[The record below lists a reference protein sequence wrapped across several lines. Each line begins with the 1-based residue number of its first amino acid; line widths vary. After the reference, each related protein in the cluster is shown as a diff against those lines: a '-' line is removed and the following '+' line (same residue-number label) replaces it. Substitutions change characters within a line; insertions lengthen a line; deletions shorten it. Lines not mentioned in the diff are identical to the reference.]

1 MIPARTDG
9 RPTCIAVDVMGSDM
23 GPLELL
29 EGVFL
34 ALRTGEPNNFRLI
47 VVGDEQIVRPV
58 LMQRRFRPFEDRL
71 DFQHA
76 GEVIAMDE
84 KPMQCLRQKKDASM
98 ARAVELVKA
107 GKADGALSC
116 GNTGCLVA
124 LSTIQLRPLS
134 PAGRPALA
142 TIIPAIDHNFILL
155 DAGANPIPLPI
166 HLTQSAL
173 LGSHYCRIALGIAS
187 PRVGLLSIGTE
198 EGKGNEVVQK
208 THEALKNVR
217 HLINYVG
224 LIEGF
229 QLFENQVDVVVC
241 DGFVGNILLKSLESI
256 AKKLKGF
263 LRRELF
269 KNPFRIF
276 GCLFASGA
284 LRTIRKK
291 LSAEKYGGAPLLG
304 LNGSVFKAH
313 GSSNRQAICH
323 AILIANRFSR
333 ENFDTSILHAM
344 NEISALFS
352 DEKSPVDPAD
362 DEGNL

>member
-1 MIPARTDG
+1 MIRSRTDG
-9 RPTCIAVDVMGSDM
+9 QPTCIAVDVMGSDL

-29 EGVFL
+29 EGVYL
-34 ALRTGEPNNFRLI
+34 ALRSGEASNFRLI
-47 VVGDEQIVRPV
+47 VVGDGRVVEPV
-58 LMQRRFRPFEDRL
+58 LAQRRFRPFRGRL

-76 GEVIAMDE
+76 GEVIGMDE

-98 ARAVELVKA
+98 ARAIELVKA
-107 GKADGALSC
+107 GRADGALSC

-134 PAGRPALA
+134 SAGRPALA

-155 DAGANPIPLPI
+155 DAGANPIPLPL
-166 HLTQSAL
+166 HLSQSAL
-173 LGSHYCRIALGIAS
+173 LGSQYCRIALGIRS

-208 THEALKNVR
+208 THEVLKNVR

-229 QLFENQVDVVVC
+229 QLFDNQVDVVVC

-313 GSSNRQAICH
+313 GSSSRQAICH

-333 ENFDTSILHAM
+333 ENFDDDLLRSMGEVAAICSEEKFLPNA
-344 NEISALFS
+344 S
-352 DEKSPVDPAD
+352 D
-362 DEGNL
+362 GG